1 MTEIKLPNTLQLKRI
16 TLSISQIA
24 PLIGMDNYNNF
35 PRIFCEIWRKYNP
48 NEFREFEIRMKDEG
62 VRQLANANE
71 MNDLW
76 EIDNLLGTNIIQQV
90 KELTSNKEKTSSQMV
105 KTQEDIAKYI
115 NQQANLNAVQKEE
128 LSKKVCSITNKNH
141 GVNNENA
148 ILAEFCR
155 LSDKVLQQEQGWVEI
170 PLLSDENL
178 DWVIIGKYDGITTEG
193 ELVEAKMRQKCLF
206 KKMRDYENV
215 QVQLYLHGLGFQQ
228 GYLVES
234 FTNKK
239 KEMQLYTHEIRYNEE
254 YVSEIILERLKQFT
268 KFFEMVMLDEQKKTD
283 ILKGDTK
290 REIYKQYESEYL
302 GIESIEF

>member
-155 LSDKVLQQEQGWVEI
+155 LSDKVLEQEQGWVEI
-170 PLLSDENL
+170 PLLSDESL
-178 DWVIIGKYDGITTEG
+178 EWVIIGKYDGITTEG

>member
-1 MTEIKLPNTLQLKRI
+1 MTDIILPNTQQPKRI
-16 TLSISQIA
+16 TLSVSQIA

-48 NEFREFEIRMKDEG
+48 QDFREFEVRMKDTG
-62 VRQLANANE
+62 ISQLANANE

-76 EIDNLLGTNIIQQV
+76 VIDELLGTNIIQQV

-115 NQQANLNAVQKEE
+115 NQQANLNVVQKEE

-148 ILAEFCR
+148 ILTEFCR

-170 PLLSDENL
+170 PLLLKDSVY
-178 DWVIIGKYDGITTEG
+178 WVIIGKYDGITTEG

-239 KEMQLYTHEIRYNEE
+239 SEMQLYTHEIRYNDE
-254 YVSEIILERLKQFT
+254 YVSEIILERLKQFI
-268 KFFEMVMLDEQKKTD
+268 KFFEMIMLDEQKKTD

-290 REIYKQYESEYL
+290 REIYKEYESEYL
-302 GIESIEF
+302 GIESMNF

>member
-1 MTEIKLPNTLQLKRI
+1 MTDATPILQKTKRI

-24 PLIGMDNYNNF
+24 PLIGMDNYHNF
-35 PRIFCEIWRKYNP
+35 PRIFCEIWRKYDSQD
-48 NEFREFEIRMKDEG
+48 FREFEIRMKDEG
-62 VRQLANANE
+62 INQLANANE

-76 EIDNLLGTNIIQQV
+76 EIDDLLGTNIIQQI
-90 KELTSNKEKTSSQMV
+90 KELNSNKEKTSSQMV
-105 KTQEDIAKYI
+105 KTQEDIVKYI

-170 PLLSDENL
+170 PLLSSDSLE
-178 DWVIIGKYDGITTEG
+178 WVIIGKYDGITTEG

-215 QVQLYLHGLGFQQ
+215 QVQLYLHGLEFQQ

-239 KEMQLYTHEIRYNEE
+239 SEMQLYIHEIQYNEE
-254 YVSEIILERLKQFT
+254 YVNEIILERLKQFI
-268 KFFEMVMLDEQKKTD
+268 KFFEMVMPDEKKKID
-283 ILKGDTK
+283 ILKGDSK
-290 REIYKQYESEYL
+290 REIYKQYESEFL
-302 GIESIEF
+302 GIESMDF